1 MPPTGLADDKWAISA
16 RSVPPLICYRPVTR
30 IDRYILMLYMR
41 TLLICFCSLGGIFV
55 VFHAFSNLEAL
66 AALAEAKGGIVQA
79 IVDYY
84 GPYLLVIF
92 DATSPILALMALLFT
107 IGWLRQSG
115 ELTSILA
122 AGVRHGR
129 LLRPMLVAA
138 LVIVVLGLLNREWV
152 LPHYRAKLGN
162 RPDVDAASAERPL
175 LPCYDRQAGVLIEGQ
190 SLINEGKQ
198 LVNPAFHLHAA
209 YPGFGNQLTAQRAV
223 WRAADDRHPAGF
235 LLENVGR
242 PAAIDSLASRGMNG
256 RPVLFTAADTPWVEP
271 GQCFVA
277 TSVDLSMLEA
287 KGASKKYTPIGDLMR
302 RVRNPAVHTSSKVRV
317 DLHSRLLRPLLD
329 FSLVLLGLPLA
340 VSRGDKN
347 LFVLVGHAVLL
358 VGMFFGIK
366 TLAATMGSS
375 GYVLTPA
382 MAAWVPI
389 LILSPLA
396 YARYR
401 SVQYV

>member
-1 MPPTGLADDKWAISA
+1 M
-16 RSVPPLICYRPVTR
+16 TR
-30 IDRYILMLYMR
+30 IDRYILMLYLR

-66 AALAEAKGGIVQA
+66 AEHAEAKGGFVHAMI
-79 IVDYY
+79 DYY

-92 DATSPILALMALLFT
+92 DSTSPILALMSLLFT

-129 LLRPMLVAA
+129 LLQPMLIAA
-138 LVIVVLGLLNREWV
+138 LLIVGLGLVNREWV
-152 LPHYRAKLGN
+152 LPHYRNKLGN
-162 RPDVDAASAERPL
+162 RPNVDAATAERPL
-175 LPCYDRQAGVLIEGQ
+175 QPCYDRQAGVLVEGK
-190 SLINEGKQ
+190 SLITEGKQ

-209 YPGFGNQLTAQRAV
+209 YPGFGSQLNARQAV
-223 WRAADDRHPAGF
+223 WRPADEQHPAGF
-235 LLENVGR
+235 LLNDVAR
-242 PAAIDSLASRGMNG
+242 PQAIDELSSARLND
-256 RPVLFTAADTPWVEP
+256 RPVLFTSKDNAWLQPQ
-271 GQCFVA
+271 QCFVA
-277 TSVDLSMLEA
+277 TSVDISMLEA
-287 KGASKKYTPIGDLMR
+287 KGSSKKYTPIFDLMR

-317 DLHSRLLRPLLD
+317 DLHARFLRPLLD

-347 LFVLVGHAVLL
+347 LFVLVGHAVIL

-366 TLAATMGSS
+366 SLAATMGSS
-375 GYVLTPA
+375 GYLLTPP

-389 LILSPLA
+389 LLLSPLA